1 MPVILRYP
9 QRCGLLIVLLL
20 LASQVGCVRRRMTI
34 VSNPPGAVAYVDERR
49 IGVTPV
55 STSFTYYGT
64 RSVRLVKDG
73 FETVSED
80 HKFATPWYQFMG
92 LDFISENLWP
102 TEIRDERVLNFQM
115 TPQQA
120 IPPAKVMQRAE
131 ELRSN
136 AQQGLMTP
144 MAPQPVTSS
153 GSRLSQGASLVPLP
167 WAA

>member
-1 MPVILRYP
+1 MADLTMTPLNLLKNRWLWP
-9 QRCGLLIVLLL
+9 LIVLMVLV
-20 LASQVGCVRRRMTI
+20 SQVGCVRRRMTI
-34 VSNPPGAVAYVDERR
+34 VSNPPGAVAFVDERR

-80 HKFATPWYQFMG
+80 HKFATPWYQFAG

-102 TEIRDERVLNFQM
+102 AEIRDERALNFQM
-115 TPQQA
+115 TPQQS
-120 IPPAKVMQRAE
+120 IPPTKVMQRAE
-131 ELRSN
+131 ELRAN

-144 MAPQPVTSS
+144 DPPRKHHFGEFLSH
-153 GSRLSQGASLVPLP
+153 GHGRL
-167 WAA
+167 